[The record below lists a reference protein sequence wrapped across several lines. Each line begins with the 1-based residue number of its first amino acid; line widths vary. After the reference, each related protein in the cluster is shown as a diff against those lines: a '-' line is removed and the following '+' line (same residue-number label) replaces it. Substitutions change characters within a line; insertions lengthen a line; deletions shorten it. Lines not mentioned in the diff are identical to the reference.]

1 MAKNLSRRAPRLRS
15 WSFIFQHF
23 HQRPVFF
30 IETSTLCNYA
40 DDNTMNSS
48 DKNYSIVISRLRHD
62 FAIRAEWF
70 YKNYMVLNPDK
81 CNFLAVGFNKL
92 FTDFSFK
99 NNIIKNV
106 TEKKILVIVIDN
118 NLNFKSHMK
127 KICEKANKKLSA
139 LARISKLPTPTQR
152 KKLINSLFN
161 THFA

>member
-1 MAKNLSRRAPRLRS
+1 
-15 WSFIFQHF
+15 
-23 HQRPVFF
+23 
-30 IETSTLCNYA
+30 
-40 DDNTMNSS
+40 
-48 DKNYSIVISRLRHD
+48 
-62 FAIRAEWF
+62 
-70 YKNYMVLNPDK
+70 MVLNAGK

-99 NNIIKNV
+99 INIIKNV

-139 LARISKLPTPTQR
+139 LARISKLPTATQR

-161 THFA
+161 THFAYDMDVFFDGML